1 MRTGA
6 KLLISADLLERVRVT
21 DIMLLLVALDSRAL
35 LAAPLATSRRVL
47 PAEPR
52 AQLSCAETS
61 IVDATSAGTAEFLG
75 AVVTL
80 QVMGQADAPQPSSTS
95 SVWVEALPPAGFIWA
110 DESVYSTRVAEST
123 VVSEPAAKTM
133 ARVLAENSP
142 LDIVSKPATASKP
155 AVSNKPA
162 QVQSW
167 YDTGVR
173 LSSPVTSWYD
183 SGVRLETPSPS
194 RADPLRSG
202 INIDDLMIEKVI
214 GKGTQSEVLLGV
226 LPGIGQVAV
235 KVGIKKNA
243 IAREAPV
250 LSAMSGFPCFPT
262 VHHHEP
268 HGELAAGGFLIV
280 DVLGLSLEDLWQS
293 ASRSKCVDG
302 QTFLRLGRG
311 ILRPLR
317 QLHLEG
323 FVHND
328 LKPANLLLGP
338 GSNAQPT
345 RLHLIDFGSCTQTE
359 GHVRANG
366 EVLPPSRGAIGT
378 LSFASLAADG
388 PRERPMCPADDIEGL
403 VFTLAYLARGS
414 LPWQGKPDLAAT
426 WKPGLLETIDAATE
440 LTADIQ
446 CATTAAALEALLAE
460 LRRCH
465 ADGSNLLSYD
475 ACLAAL
481 GGETWSEAEAEA
493 DALSELS
500 LMAALGSGSSE
511 VEAEKT
517 EAEEVVV

>member
-1 MRTGA
+1 
-6 KLLISADLLERVRVT
+6 
-21 DIMLLLVALDSRAL
+21 MLLLVALDPLAL
-35 LAAPLATSRRVL
+35 LAAPLATSRRVQ
-47 PAEPR
+47 PAVPR
-52 AQLSCAETS
+52 AQLSCAAATS
-61 IVDATSAGTAEFLG
+61 VDADTAELSG
-75 AVVTL
+75 AVVGTL
-80 QVMGQADAPQPSSTS
+80 QVIDQTDDPQLSGTS
-95 SVWVEALPPAGFIWA
+95 SVWVEALPPAGFVWA
-110 DESVYSTRVAEST
+110 DESVYSTRVTEPT
-123 VVSEPAAKTM
+123 VVSEPVAKTM

-142 LDIVSKPATASKP
+142 LNIVSKPATVGKPAVASKP
-155 AVSNKPA
+155 V
-162 QVQSW
+162 QVKSW

-183 SGVRLETPSPS
+183 SGVRL
-194 RADPLRSG
+194 ADPLRSG
-202 INIDDLMIEKVI
+202 INIDNLMIEKCI
-214 GKGTQSEVLLGV
+214 GKGTQSEVLLGE

-280 DVLGLSLEDLWQS
+280 DLLGLSLEDLWQS
-293 ASRSKCVDG
+293 ESRSKCVDG
-302 QTFLRLGRG
+302 ETFLRLGRG

-328 LKPANLLLGP
+328 IKPANLLLGP
-338 GSNAQPT
+338 GSNAHPT

-359 GHVRANG
+359 EHVHANG

-403 VFTLAYLARGS
+403 VFTLAYLAKGS
-414 LPWQGKPDLAAT
+414 LPWQGKPDCAAT

-446 CATTAAALEALLAE
+446 CATTAAALQALLAE

-465 ADGSNLLSYD
+465 ADGSDLSYE

-493 DALSELS
+493 DALSEFS
-500 LMAALGSGSSE
+500 LMATLGGSSSK
-511 VEAEKT
+511 VEAEKA